1 MITSF
6 MQERTSEIA
15 HVYETLNKVSNV
27 FLKKIEVLEKD
38 INKLNKLFELMGRSK
53 MENCRHSEN
62 GYCTHQKYSSKK
74 PHPQVKSNI
83 NKDGVYYPEVD
94 ALLCAVCPF
103 YLPPID

>member
-6 MQERTSEIA
+6 MQERTSEIV

-62 GYCTHQKYSSKK
+62 VGIVRIKNIHQKSHTHRLRAILIKTGFIIQK
-74 PHPQVKSNI
+74 
-83 NKDGVYYPEVD
+83 
-94 ALLCAVCPF
+94 
-103 YLPPID
+103 